1 MRWRTDLQTALHEEV
16 VNEMKIEIE
25 CTPDDLAAL
34 VVALQERHSS
44 GDTKEIADAIAH
56 QLSSF
61 RILES
66 SESKQ

>member
-1 MRWRTDLQTALHEEV
+1 
-16 VNEMKIEIE
+16 MKIEIE
-25 CTPDDLAAL
+25 CTPGELAAL

-44 GDTKEIADAIAH
+44 GDAKEIADAIAH

>member
-1 MRWRTDLQTALHEEV
+1 MRWRTDLQTAHQEEV
-16 VNEMKIEIE
+16 NAMKIEIK
-25 CTPDDLAAL
+25 CAPDELAAL

>member
-1 MRWRTDLQTALHEEV
+1 
-16 VNEMKIEIE
+16 MKIEIE
-25 CTPDDLAAL
+25 CTPDELAAL
-34 VVALQERHSS
+34 VVALQERHSG